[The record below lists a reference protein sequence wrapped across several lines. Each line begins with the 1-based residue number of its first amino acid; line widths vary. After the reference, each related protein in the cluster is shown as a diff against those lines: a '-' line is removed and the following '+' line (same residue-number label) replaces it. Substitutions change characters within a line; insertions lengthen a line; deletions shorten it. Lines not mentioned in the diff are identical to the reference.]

1 LKVLAGK
8 GDWQD
13 DAAWMLLEEKSL
25 ILNDD
30 QAVSIN
36 QLHNPTP
43 RGRFMEQCLG
53 QVFWLVDRPTCHAF
67 PSRSNGIVASL
78 VAFVPTHSG
87 GSATVSNRLP
97 CTQAFAEFMP
107 LYNPPQFPCQP
118 LFFDLKFLL
127 DILNIFT
134 YAWS

>member
-1 LKVLAGK
+1 V
-8 GDWQD
+8 
-13 DAAWMLLEEKSL
+13 DAVKEKSL
-25 ILNDD
+25 ILDDD
-30 QAVSIN
+30 QAVSID
-36 QLHNPTP
+36 QLHYPTP

-97 CTQAFAEFMP
+97 CIQAFADLSHYITHRDF
-107 LYNPPQFPCQP
+107 LVNH
-118 LFFDLKFLL
+118 FFSEVNFLL
-127 DILNIFT
+127 DIFKVFT